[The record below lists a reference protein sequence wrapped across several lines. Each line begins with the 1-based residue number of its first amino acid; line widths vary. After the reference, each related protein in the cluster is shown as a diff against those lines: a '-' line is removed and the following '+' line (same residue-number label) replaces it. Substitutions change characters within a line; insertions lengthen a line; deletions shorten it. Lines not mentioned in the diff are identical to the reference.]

1 MPLLTIDQVNQIAVD
16 EMQHTHE
23 EEISMLNEI
32 DALAS
37 RYENDKTIRKAL
49 EEKLDAYVTHVKEHF
64 ANEERLMRQYGFP
77 PYQIH
82 KAEHD
87 NVLRELN
94 GVVIRW
100 KEHGDIDAIIAYL
113 RQSVEWIIN
122 HINTMDTMT
131 AMFIS
136 QQLQPGDPAEK
147 MCCL

>member
-1 MPLLTIDQVNQIAVD
+1 MPLLTIDQVNQIALD
-16 EMQHTHE
+16 KMQHTHE
-23 EEISMLNEI
+23 EEITMLNEI

-37 RYENDKTIRKAL
+37 RYENDKTVRNAL
-49 EEKLDAYVTHVKEHF
+49 EEKLDAYVAHVKEHF

-131 AMFIS
+131 AMFLS
-136 QQLQPGDPAEK
+136 QQLQPGDPADRI
-147 MCCL
+147 CCL

>member
-23 EEISMLNEI
+23 EEIGMLNEI

-37 RYENDKTIRKAL
+37 RYENDKGVRKAL
-49 EEKLDAYVTHVKEHF
+49 EERLDAYVTHVEEHF
-64 ANEERLMRQYGFP
+64 TNEEQLMRQYGFP

-136 QQLQPGDPAEK
+136 QQGKAGDRADRI
-147 MCCL
+147 CSL